1 MGLKSGEARASPAS
15 PLPTV
20 LIVTIQST
28 FGNSITYVLFPRSSY
43 PFLHLA
49 LSSRFLLTAFI
60 IQMHALPN
68 TTLEFINNSA
78 SEFGG
83 AIAVDNFKGGN
94 DITLILNNMCFIQ
107 YNIGSEYEYDPN
119 KWNVS

>member
-1 MGLKSGEARASPAS
+1 M
-15 PLPTV
+15 
-20 LIVTIQST
+20 TIQST
-28 FGNSITYVLFPRSSY
+28 SGNPITYILFPRSSY

-49 LSSRFLLTAFI
+49 LSSYFLLTAFI

-83 AIAVDNFKGGN
+83 AVAVDNFKGGN